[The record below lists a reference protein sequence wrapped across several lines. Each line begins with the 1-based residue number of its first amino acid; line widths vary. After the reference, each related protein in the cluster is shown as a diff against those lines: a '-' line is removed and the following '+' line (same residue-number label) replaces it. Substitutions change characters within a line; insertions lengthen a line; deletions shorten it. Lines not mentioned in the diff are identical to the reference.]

1 MGLFGRRKLQLRSD
15 PQGVFQG
22 PFAHALASGAHM
34 PIAGGGVW
42 NAVPGSCSCCSPEE
56 ERTKLRDS
64 WGITDT
70 EGWDRAL
77 RELVSGDRTS
87 PELSVVLG
95 LRNEACASAPQ
106 QPFDAGSWPDLIVR
120 WCQSTGTDPSVYEA
134 LVLAAARVWEY
145 EERMVEDGVLP
156 RGAQVRTV
164 RAYDFGRAV
173 NLARWGFHAGY
184 ADLRTAGEHI
194 VRAGAASMRHH
205 GSWAEMSAGFVLGRA
220 LGFDDGAFGPY
231 YTDSV
236 AAHRLLTTDPR
247 SPWLNLPW
255 HM

>member
-1 MGLFGRRKLQLRSD
+1 MGLFGRKEFRLRSD

-34 PIAGGGVW
+34 PTAGGGVW
-42 NAVPGSCSCCSPEE
+42 NAVPGSCSCCSAKD
-56 ERTKLRDS
+56 ERDKLRNS
-64 WGITDT
+64 WGITDA

-77 RELVSGDRTS
+77 RQLVSEERAPS
-87 PELSVVLG
+87 EASLVLD
-95 LRNEACASAPQ
+95 LRNRACASAPH
-106 QPFDAGSWPDLIVR
+106 QPFDAGTWPDLIGQ
-120 WCQSTGTDPSVYEA
+120 WCRISGADQAAYEA

-156 RGAQVRTV
+156 KGAHVRTV

-173 NLARWGFHAGY
+173 NLARWGFNAGY
-184 ADLRTAGEHI
+184 ADLRAAGEHI

-220 LGFDDGAFGPY
+220 MGFDDGAFGPY

-236 AAHRLLTTDPR
+236 AAHRVLTTDPQ